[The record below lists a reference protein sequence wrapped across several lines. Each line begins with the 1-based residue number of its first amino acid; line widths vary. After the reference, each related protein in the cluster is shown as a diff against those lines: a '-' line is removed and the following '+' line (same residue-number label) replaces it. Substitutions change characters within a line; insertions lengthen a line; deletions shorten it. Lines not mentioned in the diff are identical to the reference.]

1 MRQTQINPLDFNQ
14 SYPCPVCRQ
23 GQLRPIVL
31 TEAMGCDRCQQIF
44 VLKADQT
51 TLEQV
56 SMATATQRT
65 WCWTGRGWYPA
76 GNHEQERIWRI
87 VLGVFFLV
95 IIPLVLAI
103 PILLNT
109 PGRWGIVVLI
119 GLTIILVIIPLIL
132 AWFGWDR
139 R

>member
-1 MRQTQINPLDFNQ
+1 
-14 SYPCPVCRQ
+14 
-23 GQLRPIVL
+23 
-31 TEAMGCDRCQQIF
+31 
-44 VLKADQT
+44 
-51 TLEQV
+51 
-56 SMATATQRT
+56 
-65 WCWTGRGWYPA
+65 
-76 GNHEQERIWRI
+76 